1 MARVLLVEDHPI
13 FRRGLKDILSGKPQ
27 FTHVGEAEDAPKALR
42 LLRKER
48 WDAVVMD
55 VNLPGKSGLE
65 LLKELKLSHP
75 KLPVLILSVYPE
87 DQYAMRMLKA
97 GASGY
102 LTKNRTPE
110 ELVGALSKLLQ
121 GRKYVSESL
130 VEKVIAEFEA
140 GEQGPAHKALS
151 DREFEVLRLIADGK
165 SPKEISLQLHI
176 SPRTVNTY
184 RSRLLQKLNLKNN
197 AELVRYVI
205 DNQLFPE

>member
-27 FTHVGEAEDAPKALR
+27 FTHVGEAEDAPKALH

-65 LLKELKLSHP
+65 LLKELRLSQP
-75 KLPVLILSVYPE
+75 KLPVLVLSVYPE
-87 DQYAMRMLKA
+87 DQYAVRMLKA

-110 ELVGALSKLLQ
+110 ELVGALTRLLQ

-130 VEKVIAEFEA
+130 VEKVISEFEV
-140 GEQGPAHKALS
+140 GQEGPAHKLLS
-151 DREFEVLRLIADGK
+151 DREFEVLRLIAGGK
-165 SPKEISLQLHI
+165 SPREIALELHI
-176 SPRTVNTY
+176 SARTVNTY
-184 RSRLLQKLNLKNN
+184 RARLLQKLNLKNN

-205 DNQLFPE
+205 DNQLFSE